1 MSGDVLARAWGK
13 ALGIDRKQFNM
24 FFENMIIG
32 FSYNKLVVDKAGKP
46 VDYIFLEINNSFEQ
60 MTGLKR
66 EKVIGK
72 RATEVFKD
80 IEDDVAKWI
89 DVYGK
94 VALTC
99 ESIQFED
106 FTKSLG
112 KWFNISAYC
121 PERAYFITLS
131 EDITERKKS
140 VEALKESKE
149 TYRRLFS

>member
-1 MSGDVLARAWGK
+1 
-13 ALGIDRKQFNM
+13 M

-32 FSYNKLVVDKAGKP
+32 FSYNKIVVDKAGKP

-80 IEDDVAKWI
+80 IENDVANWI

-94 VALTC
+94 V
-99 ESIQFED
+99 
-106 FTKSLG
+106 
-112 KWFNISAYC
+112 
-121 PERAYFITLS
+121 R
-131 EDITERKKS
+131 
-140 VEALKESKE
+140 
-149 TYRRLFS
+149 